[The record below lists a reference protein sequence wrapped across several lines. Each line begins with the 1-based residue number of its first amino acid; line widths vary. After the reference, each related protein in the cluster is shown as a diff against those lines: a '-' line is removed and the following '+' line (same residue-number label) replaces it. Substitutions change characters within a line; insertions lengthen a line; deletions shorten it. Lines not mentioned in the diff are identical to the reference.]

1 MRVGICDDDA
11 IWCRKAEQ
19 IIYKYADQTE
29 TELEVI
35 CFMIPEELN
44 SYEGYPLDML
54 FMDIVLENNE
64 EKNGIDLVAMVNK
77 KWKDCQIIYL
87 TNYLFYATE
96 VYHTEHVF
104 FVLKEQFEERIGEI
118 FSKAFHQLSQTR
130 EKLVYSV
137 IGGKEVSLAPAD
149 ILYFERSG
157 RTTNIITVY
166 GTYPIWDKL
175 SALTERLPKLDFVRC
190 HNSYIVYLPAVR
202 EMLADVFLMD
212 DGREVMISRSYRKI
226 VKDAF
231 MKWAVTQMS

>member
-87 TNYLFYATE
+87 TNYRRFLLLRQISSTLREAGE
-96 VYHTEHVF
+96 QQISLQCTEH
-104 FVLKEQFEERIGEI
+104 I
-118 FSKAFHQLSQTR
+118 
-130 EKLVYSV
+130 
-137 IGGKEVSLAPAD
+137 P
-149 ILYFERSG
+149 
-157 RTTNIITVY
+157 Y
-166 GTYPIWDKL
+166 GINCL
-175 SALTERLPKLDFVRC
+175 HLQ
-190 HNSYIVYLPAVR
+190 
-202 EMLADVFLMD
+202 
-212 DGREVMISRSYRKI
+212 
-226 VKDAF
+226 KDCLN
-231 MKWAVTQMS
+231 

>member
-1 MRVGICDDDA
+1 MAVGLHTTGIGVQAGGVPLRAVLAAGQILSYFQNFSFVHEDIPGEGTHMGICVGSGMDDCISD
-11 IWCRKAEQ
+11 
-19 IIYKYADQTE
+19 
-29 TELEVI
+29 
-35 CFMIPEELN
+35 
-44 SYEGYPLDML
+44 
-54 FMDIVLENNE
+54 
-64 EKNGIDLVAMVNK
+64 
-77 KWKDCQIIYL
+77 
-87 TNYLFYATE
+87 
-96 VYHTEHVF
+96 TEHVF

-226 VKDAF
+226 AKAAF

>member
-96 VYHTEHVF
+96 VYHT
-104 FVLKEQFEERIGEI
+104 
-118 FSKAFHQLSQTR
+118 
-130 EKLVYSV
+130 
-137 IGGKEVSLAPAD
+137 
-149 ILYFERSG
+149 
-157 RTTNIITVY
+157 
-166 GTYPIWDKL
+166 
-175 SALTERLPKLDFVRC
+175 
-190 HNSYIVYLPAVR
+190 
-202 EMLADVFLMD
+202 
-212 DGREVMISRSYRKI
+212 
-226 VKDAF
+226 
-231 MKWAVTQMS
+231 